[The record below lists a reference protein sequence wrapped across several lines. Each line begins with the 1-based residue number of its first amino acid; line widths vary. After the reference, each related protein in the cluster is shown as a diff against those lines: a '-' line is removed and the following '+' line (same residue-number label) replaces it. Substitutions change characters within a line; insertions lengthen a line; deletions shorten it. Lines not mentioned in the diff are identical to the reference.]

1 MNHEMIREA
10 HQQMRALKEHW
21 WHEHDEPDPPPA
33 LFVKWRDH
41 EVVSINC
48 SLMANMIARTHEKF
62 PLLMEKTWGIPRDM
76 GPTSAVM
83 LYMTLGALNDGVPL
97 PSGTHNGTETMVQV
111 PKEVPMEHIL
121 FNVEGWAREIST
133 PGSDTLEQA
142 IEEAGDQIPE
152 RGDME
157 KDFKNN
163 PESDVK
169 ETMTTYIVQTD
180 PLGNAEWYRAVSMF
194 HKDDGGII
202 VWHDAYID
210 DSERPNEGHDALI
223 EVMKQFVQRES
234 LA

>member
-1 MNHEMIREA
+1 MNHEMIQEA
-10 HQQMRALKEHW
+10 HTQMRALKEHW

-33 LFVKWRDH
+33 LFVKWRDM
-41 EVVSINC
+41 EAVGIDCGS
-48 SLMANMIARTHEKF
+48 MAAMIHRTHEKF
-62 PLLMEKTWGIPRDM
+62 PMLMQRAWGIPET
-76 GPTSAVM
+76 GPTGAIM
-83 LYMTLGALNDGVPL
+83 LWMCLGALSDGVPL
-97 PSGTHNGTETMVQV
+97 PGGAHGGHDGLVHPPPKGT
-111 PKEVPMEHIL
+111 PMEHIL
-121 FNVEGWAREIST
+121 FNVEGWAREIQT
-133 PGSDTLEQA
+133 PGAETWQEA
-142 IEEAGDQIPE
+142 VEIAGDEIPE

-157 KDFKNN
+157 ADFKNN

-210 DSERPNEGHDALI
+210 DSETPTGGFDSLI
-223 EVMKQFVQRES
+223 EVMKKFVQRES